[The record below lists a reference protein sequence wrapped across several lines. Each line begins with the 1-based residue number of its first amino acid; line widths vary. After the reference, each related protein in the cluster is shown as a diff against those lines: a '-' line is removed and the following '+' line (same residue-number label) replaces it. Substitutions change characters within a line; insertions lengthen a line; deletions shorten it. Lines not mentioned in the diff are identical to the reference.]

1 MQTSRPGRHSGEQ
14 ALLSHST
21 ILILSGYLI
30 GAGSVTASAPGV
42 GETALAAGLCGLIGY
57 ISMKIAARRR
67 ARRRAEAAISH
78 ATRSLE
84 MRLHRHIPRPALL
97 GRRRLRRRERT
108 SPAQYLAV
116 VRRS

>member
-1 MQTSRPGRHSGEQ
+1 MQTTRRGRHNGEQ

-30 GAGSVTASAPGV
+30 GAGSVTGSAPGV

-57 ISMKIAARRR
+57 ISMRIAAGRR
-67 ARRRAEAAISH
+67 ARRQAEAAVSR
-78 ATRSLE
+78 AARTLE
-84 MRLHRHIPRPALL
+84 VRLHRHIPRPALL
-97 GRRRLRRRERT
+97 GRRRLRRRERV